1 MITSQLNLIVLLVGI
16 YNPCWFGFATR
27 SFELRIYN
35 PANMEATMLLL
46 PHKKSDDCSLSDFCW
61 SVLTSTG
68 NLKIDKYLFC
78 SVFAFFPQIHS
89 IARLKRNGFNDF
101 PPKVIGLTKRDFPE
115 IEFHTTSEFTKN

>member
-46 PHKKSDDCSLSDFCW
+46 PHKKSDDCSLSDFC
-61 SVLTSTG
+61 
-68 NLKIDKYLFC
+68 
-78 SVFAFFPQIHS
+78 
-89 IARLKRNGFNDF
+89 
-101 PPKVIGLTKRDFPE
+101 
-115 IEFHTTSEFTKN
+115 